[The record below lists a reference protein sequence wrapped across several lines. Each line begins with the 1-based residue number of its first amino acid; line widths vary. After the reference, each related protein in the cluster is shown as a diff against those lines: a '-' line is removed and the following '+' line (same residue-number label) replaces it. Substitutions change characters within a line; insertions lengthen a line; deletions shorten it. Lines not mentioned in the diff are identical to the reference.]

1 MNSGN
6 DLEIRSLNLEFFKQT
21 NVSGEV
27 FWFEAVA
34 TGRFFVDRFS
44 MRKEMIIFSEI
55 SRMVTGPGSFIGVR
69 KLLKS
74 GIFTWR
80 HGHGNFMDIQLFSEP
95 GMKRCVYMCVLYPF
109 WGACLMFAF
118 FVA

>member
-80 HGHGNFMDIQLFSEP
+80 HGAWKFHGYSVIFGTWNE
-95 GMKRCVYMCVLYPF
+95 KVCVHVCTVSFL
-109 WGACLMFAF
+109 GTSLMFAF
-118 FVA
+118 FAA

>member
-44 MRKEMIIFSEI
+44 MRKEF
-55 SRMVTGPGSFIGVR
+55 GSFFQKSAGW
-69 KLLKS
+69 LLGRAVS
-74 GIFTWR
+74 
-80 HGHGNFMDIQLFSEP
+80 
-95 GMKRCVYMCVLYPF
+95 
-109 WGACLMFAF
+109 
-118 FVA
+118 